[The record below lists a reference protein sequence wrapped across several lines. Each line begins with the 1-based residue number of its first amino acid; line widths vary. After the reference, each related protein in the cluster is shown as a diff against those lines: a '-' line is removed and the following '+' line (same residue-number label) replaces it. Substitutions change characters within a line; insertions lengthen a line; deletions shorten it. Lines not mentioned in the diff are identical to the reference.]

1 MSAKITTS
9 DSTAVYTERRV
20 KSRSRVRTIITVA
33 AVALVVLL
41 VGGYFGI
48 SAYTADRLSRPE
60 RWALTS
66 TPSQYGLPYEDVT
79 FNSTVDNI
87 KLSGWYIDSPGD
99 KVIMMVHGRNG
110 RRDGGDALEIAS
122 KIAAHNY
129 DVFMFDFRAH
139 GASEG
144 ERYSM
149 GQWEVRDVAGALNY
163 LKGRGVTTIGVH
175 STSMGGSP
183 LLYAAVDHPE
193 MKVLVTDSSFA
204 DLAPILEYELPKAS
218 GLPAFFNPGVFL
230 MIKVMYGV
238 DLAANKP
245 AEAVA
250 KLGDRPL
257 LIIHSIEDTEADTV
271 PVSHAIALQKAGA
284 NNPNL
289 ELWLAPGE
297 GHCKAY
303 ANNKDEY
310 MTRLL
315 GFYDKYLD

>member
-1 MSAKITTS
+1 MSTR
-9 DSTAVYTERRV
+9 AVAVQPVRRV
-20 KSRSRVRTIITVA
+20 ELRRRRILLIA
-33 AVALVVLL
+33 ASVIAVILI
-41 VGGYFGI
+41 GGYFGI
-48 SAYTADRLSRPE
+48 SAYAADKLSRPE
-60 RWALTS
+60 RFALTS
-66 TPSQYGLPYEDVT
+66 TPSQYGLQYEDVT

-99 KVIMMVHGRNG
+99 KVIIMMHGRNG

-139 GASEG
+139 GASDG
-144 ERYSM
+144 ERFSM
-149 GQWEVRDVAGALNY
+149 GQWEVRDVEGALNY
-163 LKGRGVTTIGVH
+163 LKGRGVTTIGAH

-204 DLAPILEYELPKAS
+204 DLAPILETELPKAS
-218 GLPAFFNPGVFL
+218 GLPAFFNPGIFF
-230 MIKVMYGV
+230 MGKVMLGI
-238 DLAANKP
+238 DLSANKP

-257 LIIHSIEDTEADTV
+257 LIIHSSGDTEADTI

-310 MTRLL
+310 MARVL
-315 GFYDKYLD
+315 GFYDKNLK